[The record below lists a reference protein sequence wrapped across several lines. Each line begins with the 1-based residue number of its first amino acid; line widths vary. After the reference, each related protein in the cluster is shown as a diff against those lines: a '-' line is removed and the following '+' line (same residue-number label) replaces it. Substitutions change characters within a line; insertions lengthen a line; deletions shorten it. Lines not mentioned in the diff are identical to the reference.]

1 MIGVSYKE
9 GFFDR
14 EAVIKAVGRAT
25 SAIFNEF
32 GRLVRKTAQKSLV
45 YGDKPAPPGSPPTA
59 HKSRTRTRVSKSTG
73 KVRKRVVSFLREF
86 ITYKYDKT
94 TKSVVIGPERLG
106 STVDPAA
113 LRALEYSGT
122 STIRANGK
130 RKRVTIR
137 ARPFMRPAAAAE
149 LPTLPPMWRDSVR
162 S

>member
-1 MIGVSYKE
+1 MIRVSYKE

-14 EAVIKAVGRAT
+14 EAVIKALGRAT
-25 SAIFNEF
+25 SAVFNEF

-59 HKSRTRTRVSKSTG
+59 HKSRTRARVSKSTG
-73 KVRKRVVSFLREF
+73 KVRTQAVSFLREF

-94 TKSVVIGPERLG
+94 TRSVVIGPERLG

-113 LRALEYSGT
+113 LRALEYGGT
-122 STIRANGK
+122 STIQANGK
-130 RKRVTIR
+130 RKRASI
-137 ARPFMRPAAAAE
+137 AAHPFMRPAAASQIPA
-149 LPTLPPMWRDSVR
+149 LPPMWRDSVR